1 MKKKLLLFLPIAF
14 LLCSCDNALTRLSI
28 GNWKPFGFLADK
40 EQEEEEPKDDGVH
53 PGDVTPEDMKTHAT
67 SLTLTPSAPF
77 QLKVGES
84 KDLSVSL
91 DNMSKI
97 DDSEKKFE
105 WSLSGDAVEYTLDED
120 STRKATVVGV
130 KSGSAQLTVTNT
142 YNRNLSKAFKITV
155 IDFNGENDYL
165 WQFNNENKAPYYN
178 DLSKFDKK
186 EGRVNLRGIEW
197 DYYREKGVKAHS
209 GNGGLCF
216 GLSGGNGSDPNP
228 ETRVTFEALNSRKV
242 KSISI
247 EASSTNSLS
256 KMTVKVGDA
265 TFINNVTL
273 EKPSGN
279 VLSTY
284 SSLSSITPAAGNI
297 LIDIETPEY
306 SMSEAAADPYY
317 KSPGNC
323 CIKSI
328 FISFE
333 ENPSYVTTK
342 NYDFR
347 AMYNDE
353 TDTVLH
359 TLGTTAKEVNIS
371 DADFNIKIEKAKQS
385 GTGEDDKIQGVALTN
400 GFIEISLNKENEV
413 FSMVEMQFE
422 YGTSTSK
429 NIFSLQ
435 TTRSGGSPFSN
446 SQFYNDKDT
455 GLLKTYVFPDN
466 TNKIRLEPHNS
477 FNVGLDSLKIS
488 TRTGV
493 QATIKEVVA
502 PVSFRADK
510 MDYVT
515 GEYFNPTGLP
525 NVNLVFNE
533 DSIRDDYLSP
543 TDFEWFDGA
552 SYDSNPASAT
562 QTLQTGTTY
571 VYGVFRNSYVVK
583 VNGITVSDLQL
594 NLTLVKNTS
603 ELNSSDHF
611 YLIAKDADKL
621 LMSSSGADMKN
632 TSGFEQLNVESYS
645 DNIGISA
652 KYDNDYFVF
661 NSSGEKFAIKATT
674 AQFIGMTNTGGV
686 SISQN
691 PANKYF
697 DISIDANTGVVTLKI
712 EKSADSTYVR
722 YLCFD
727 SSEGKI
733 ALSESLVAN
742 FCIYKKA

>member
-53 PGDVTPEDMKTHAT
+53 PGDVTPEDMKQHAT
-67 SLTLTPSAPF
+67 SISLNPSAPF

-91 DNMSKI
+91 SPSPT
-97 DDSEKKFE
+97 DDSEKEIE
-105 WSLSGDAVEYTLDED
+105 WALSGDAVEYTVDETN
-120 STRKATVVGV
+120 TRKATVLGV
-130 KSGSAQLTVTNT
+130 RPGSAQITVTNT
-142 YNRNLSKAFKITV
+142 YNRNLTKTFKITV

-165 WQFNNENKAPYYN
+165 WQFNNDSSQPYK

-228 ETRVTFEALNSRKV
+228 ETRVKFEALNSRVV

-256 KMTVKVGDA
+256 HMTVKVGDS
-265 TFINNVTL
+265 TFIDNVTL
-273 EKPSGN
+273 EKPYGN

-284 SSLSSITPAAGNI
+284 SSSSSITPAAGNI
-297 LIDIETPEY
+297 LIDIQTPEY
-306 SMSEAAADPYY
+306 SASEAAADLNY

-353 TDTVLH
+353 EDTILH
-359 TLGTTAKEVNIS
+359 TLTGTAKEVNIS
-371 DADFNIKIEKAKQS
+371 DDAFNIRIEKAKKS
-385 GTGEDDKIQGVALTN
+385 GSGEEDKIQGVALTN

-413 FSMVEMQFE
+413 FSMIEMKFE
-422 YGTSTSK
+422 YGTATSK
-429 NIFSLQ
+429 NTYCLQ

-510 MDYVT
+510 MDYVS
-515 GEYFNPTGLP
+515 GESFDPTGLP
-525 NVNLVFNE
+525 DVNLVYNE
-533 DSIRDDYLSP
+533 ESIRDDYLSP
-543 TDFEWFDGA
+543 TDFEWFDGT
-552 SYDSNPASAT
+552 SYDSNPATAT

-571 VYGVFRNSYVVK
+571 VYGIFRSSYVVK
-583 VNGITVSDLQL
+583 VNGITVSDLKL
-594 NLTLVKNTS
+594 CLTIVKNAS
-603 ELNSSDHF
+603 ELNATDHF
-611 YLIAKDADKL
+611 YLIAKNADKL

-632 TSGFEQLNVESYS
+632 SDGFEKLNIETYS
-645 DNIGISA
+645 DNIEISA

-661 NSSGEKFAIKATT
+661 VSSGEKFNIKATT
-674 AQFIGMTNTGGV
+674 EQLIGMTASGGV
-686 SISQN
+686 SISKT
-691 PANKYF
+691 PANKNF
-697 DISIDANTGVVTLKI
+697 EISIDAETGLVTFKI
-712 EKSADSTYVR
+712 EKSDDSSYVR
-722 YLCFD
+722 YLGYD
-727 SSEGKI
+727 TTNEKLGLTADLI
-733 ALSESLVAN
+733 TNL
-742 FCIYKKA
+742 CIYKKA